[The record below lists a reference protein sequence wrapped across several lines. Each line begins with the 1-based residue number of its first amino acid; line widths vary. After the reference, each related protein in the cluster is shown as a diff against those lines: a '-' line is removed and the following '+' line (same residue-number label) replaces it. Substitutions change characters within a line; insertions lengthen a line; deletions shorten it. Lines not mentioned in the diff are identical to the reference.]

1 MLKDAYKMQTDMQTE
16 LTLALVLIAIV
27 DGQMAIL
34 VVVIAA
40 EIG

>member
-1 MLKDAYKMQTDMQTE
+1 LFVAQTE
-16 LTLALVLIAIV
+16 LTLALVLIATV

-34 VVVIAA
+34 VVVIAP